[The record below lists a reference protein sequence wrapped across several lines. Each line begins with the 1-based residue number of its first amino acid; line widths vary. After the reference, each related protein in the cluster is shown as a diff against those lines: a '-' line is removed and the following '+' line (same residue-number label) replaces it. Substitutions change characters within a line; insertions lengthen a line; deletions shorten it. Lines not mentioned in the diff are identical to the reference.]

1 MCGDLIRVLFSVFF
15 FFFFFYCLQF
25 VFDSFLFFFFFFA
38 CLQPYVCQ
46 SYVSSH
52 LCFSLSLSLSLRM
65 FRVSTF
71 HYPNSMMETERSLT
85 CSACGGKGHTK
96 KNKLCPNHMQEGM
109 GNQDIAESDTET

>member
-1 MCGDLIRVLFSVFF
+1 MYAFRLCIFNFSAERWNIRRLRSQSFSSNKVLFQVGRGR
-15 FFFFFYCLQF
+15 
-25 VFDSFLFFFFFFA
+25 
-38 CLQPYVCQ
+38 
-46 SYVSSH
+46 VSEKQD
-52 LCFSLSLSLSLRM
+52 
-65 FRVSTF
+65 RVSTF